1 MIFNNCS
8 SSGQLPPDFI
18 SPSPDTFQELPSIP
32 PPKHGKM
39 GAVQVHKMCTKSA
52 KAKIKVTLS
61 PCIVH
66 KSRMD
71 QKLQSKIRG
80 DQEYK
85 EWTKKFHKTNLK
97 FSPPSK
103 HLPSHFFKWTTSSK
117 ESSTKTSSF
126 LPYNFFFSTADKKAD
141 NCIPVQK
148 VKFSH
153 ISQRNKI
160 SYMGNHLSSFP
171 YC

>member
-1 MIFNNCS
+1 
-8 SSGQLPPDFI
+8 
-18 SPSPDTFQELPSIP
+18 
-32 PPKHGKM
+32 M

-61 PCIVH
+61 PVSFTNQEWSRNYNLRSEKTKSIKNGQRNFIKPIWSSPLPRNIFHHTLSNGPHQAKSLHQNFIV
-66 KSRMD
+66 SS
-71 QKLQSKIRG
+71 LQ
-80 DQEYK
+80 
-85 EWTKKFHKTNLK
+85 
-97 FSPPSK
+97 
-103 HLPSHFFKWTTSSK
+103 
-117 ESSTKTSSF
+117 
-126 LPYNFFFSTADKKAD
+126 FFFSTAD
-141 NCIPVQK
+141 NCILVQK